1 MPTTVRRAVC
11 ATRPVASST
20 NTANV
25 DERRNA
31 GRHDSNS
38 DCQETATVNQRSIGG
53 ILEHLS
59 DILHPPM
66 LRHVEDP
73 VTTTRR
79 RPPQSPQEITGAT
92 RVKLRNSSLV
102 NNHANPSS
110 GALGGS
116 PIRLGW

>member
-31 GRHDSNS
+31 GRHDSTS

-53 ILEHLS
+53 ILEHFS

-92 RVKLRNSSLV
+92 RVKLRNSSQEERAEIGV
-102 NNHANPSS
+102 EAIEVEVVHQPS
-110 GALGGS
+110 
-116 PIRLGW
+116 